1 MSPAATDQ
9 HRPRSASHH
18 RLADLVWH
26 ITGCSPRAAAAAIEA
41 DPRSAQP
48 QSFDE
53 AIDVV
58 AAALVRVRV
67 RVPVSAA

>member
-9 HRPRSASHH
+9 YIALDATN

-26 ITGCSPRAAAAAIEA
+26 LSGCSPRAAAAAVAA
-41 DPRSAQP
+41 DPRGASPA
-48 QSFDE
+48 SFDE

-58 AAALVRVRV
+58 AAALVRVKP